1 MMEPKLTHAQTVNR
15 YGALIMKQRFVC
27 NNGSEYCL
35 YFKYYKNEV
44 YMLKVK
50 DTNLVQCTNLTKEG
64 KRAYELGTSDLVS
77 RIGQV

>member
-1 MMEPKLTHAQTVNR
+1 MMETKLTHAQTVNR

-50 DTNLVQCTNLTKEG
+50 DMKLVQCTNLTKEG
-64 KRAYELGTSDLVS
+64 RYAYNSGTSDPIPWL
-77 RIGQV
+77 